1 MFDIFNNLSNL
12 GILLNLDSCDG
23 LIYPLLGKLAIMC
36 TNRVT
41 ASSAK
46 ASCEDMGGQLVELE
60 TSVRIDGMIT
70 NVNNFNSR
78 YGGKHILYNI
88 YLNIS

>member
-23 LIYPLLGKLAIMC
+23 FTYPLLGKLAILC
-36 TNRVT
+36 TNTVT

-60 TSVRIDGMIT
+60 TSDRIDGMIT

-78 YGGKHILYNI
+78 YGGTHKLCNI